1 MTELRQHPATL
12 ALPGPVS
19 GPSGTTPATDPGEG
33 SANPFDLLLP
43 YQREWV
49 GDDARFKIWLKS
61 RQIGGSLSAAF
72 EVVADAMES
81 GKDWIILSAG
91 ERQAIEFMDKIK
103 NAADIFSQAVEES
116 FLPHKKVTEV
126 FLGSGARILALPAN
140 PATARGYSANLV
152 LDEFAFH
159 DNAEAIWR
167 AVYPVITNPLR
178 GDLKLRVIS
187 TPAGRNSKF
196 FELWENAPGFSRHR
210 TDIYDAREQGLPVNI
225 EELRANLADP
235 DGWSQEFE
243 CQFVDEASQLF
254 PPALIEQAT
263 SPEASIGPWEA
274 GPGAARRTVVGIDI
288 GRHHDLTVLWTLEL
302 ATSGDHLLTREVL
315 VLEGVP
321 YPEQEETILE
331 RVREARYACIDATGL
346 GGPISEQVAAR
357 TRGLEPVV
365 FTAERKRE
373 LFQTTRHALQSG
385 RLLLPRHARI
395 REDLASLQRI
405 VTSGGR
411 ISIRAARTRDGH
423 ADRATALALAL
434 RAGLPLLRLRA
445 HQDDTPPRT
454 VLPSRRRRRLARPYQ
469 PHRTLFSGLWR

>member
-1 MTELRQHPATL
+1 MKSIPQQL
-12 ALPGPVS
+12 ALPGPS
-19 GPSGTTPATDPGEG
+19 PSAATGTAAPTDPEER
-33 SANPFDLLLP
+33 ANPFDLLLP

-49 GDDARFKIWLKS
+49 RDDARFKIWLKS

-72 EVVADAMES
+72 ELVADAMES
-81 GKDWIILSAG
+81 GKDWIVLSAG
-91 ERQAIEFMDKIK
+91 ERQAVEFMDKVK

-116 FLPHKKVTEV
+116 YLPHKKVTEV

-159 DNAEAIWR
+159 DDAEAIWR

-178 GDLKLRVIS
+178 GDLKLRVLS

-196 FELWENAPGFSRHR
+196 YDLWENAPDFSRHR
-210 TDIYDAREQGLPVNI
+210 TDIYDAREQGLPIDI

-243 CQFVDEASQLF
+243 CQFVDQSSQLF

-263 SPEASIGPWEA
+263 STEASVGPWEPTA
-274 GPGAARRTVVGIDI
+274 GSARRTVLGIDI

-302 ATSGDHLLTREVL
+302 ATAGDCLITQEVL

-321 YPEQEETILE
+321 YPEQEELILE
-331 RVREARYACIDATGL
+331 RVRGCRFACIDATGL

-357 TRGLEPVV
+357 TRGLEAVV

-373 LFQTTRHALQSG
+373 MFQTTRHALQSG

-405 VTSGGR
+405 VTSAGR
-411 ISIRAARTRDGH
+411 ITIRAARTRDGH

-445 HQDDTPPRT
+445 DKEQAAPRT
-454 VLPSRRRRRLARPYQ
+454 VLPARGRRRLGRAYH
-469 PHRTLFSGLWR
+469 PHRTDFSGLWR